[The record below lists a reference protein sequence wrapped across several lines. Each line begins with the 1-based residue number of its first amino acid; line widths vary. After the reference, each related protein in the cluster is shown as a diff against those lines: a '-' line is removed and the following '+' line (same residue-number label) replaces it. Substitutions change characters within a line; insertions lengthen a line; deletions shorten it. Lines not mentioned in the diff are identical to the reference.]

1 MIKKLP
7 VVAGL
12 LLSFPAQAEVPPG
25 SGLPRTVRV
34 LATGGTIAGSGQG
47 SSGAYRAGV
56 VPIADILRTVPGL
69 SDIANISS
77 EQVAN
82 VGSNDIDETVW
93 LKLFGRVQAAV
104 LDPGVSGVIITHGTD
119 TLEESAYF
127 LSLVMPSTKP
137 VVLVGSMRPGTTVG
151 ADGPQNLLDAARVAS
166 SDAARERGVLVVMN
180 DTIFDP
186 TSVTKVDVRHVN
198 AFAAP
203 SRGPIG
209 EVLTAQPTFFTRVNP
224 HHADFAVTS
233 ETLPR
238 VGVAY
243 AYVGI
248 TKDDI
253 LAAAR
258 GKSGLII
265 AGEGA
270 GDFSASARE
279 AVRELTSKGVPVV
292 RVARQGV
299 GDVWFNEPSVGP
311 MSDVG
316 LRTLA
321 STSGQGAKRKLR
333 IMPQLGWNSPDHRM
347 SALGGKL
354 TSELLRATSEPI
366 EQ

>member
-1 MIKKLP
+1 MTRKLA
-7 VVAGL
+7 VIGAL
-12 LLSFPAQAEVPPG
+12 ALSFAWQAGAQIRKAPAQK
-25 SGLPRTVRV
+25 TVRV

-47 SSGAYRAGV
+47 SSAAYRAGV
-56 VPIADILRTVPGL
+56 VPIADILRSVPGL
-69 SDIANISS
+69 ADIATITS

-82 VGSNDIDETVW
+82 VGSNDMDEALW
-93 LKLFGRVQAAV
+93 LKLLGRVQAAV
-104 LDPGVSGVIITHGTD
+104 SDPDVSGVIITHGTD

-166 SDAARERGVLVVMN
+166 SDEARNRGVLVVMN

-186 TSVTKVDVRHVN
+186 ASITKVDAHHVN

-209 EVLTAQPTFFTRVNP
+209 EVLTARPTFFTRAVP
-224 HHADFAVTS
+224 HGAAFAVTG

-243 AYVGI
+243 AYVGV
-248 TKDDI
+248 TGEDI

-270 GDFSASARE
+270 GDFSASARK
-279 AVRELTSKGVPVV
+279 AVRELTSKGIPVV

-299 GDVWFNEPSVGP
+299 GDVWFNESSVGD
-311 MSDVG
+311 MSDAG
-316 LRTLA
+316 LGTVAGRELTPPKARILLMLA
-321 STSGQGAKRKLR
+321 LQRPRSHDELQRMFDGFGGGGQ
-333 IMPQLGWNSPDHRM
+333 
-347 SALGGKL
+347 
-354 TSELLRATSEPI
+354 
-366 EQ
+366 

>member
-12 LLSFPAQAEVPPG
+12 LLSFPAQAEVPQG

-34 LATGGTIAGSGQG
+34 LATGGTIAGSGQS

-93 LKLFGRVQAAV
+93 LKLLRRVQAAV
-104 LDPGVSGVIITHGTD
+104 SDPGVSGVIITHGTD

-166 SDAARERGVLVVMN
+166 SDEARDRGVLVVMN

-186 TSVTKVDVRHVN
+186 KSVTKVDVRHVN

-203 SRGPIG
+203 SRGAIG
-209 EVLTAQPTFFTRVNP
+209 EVLTAQPTFFTRANP
-224 HHADFAVTS
+224 HGAEFAVTTA
-233 ETLPR
+233 TLPR

-279 AVRELTSKGVPVV
+279 AVRELTSKGTPVV

-316 LRTLA
+316 LGTVAGRGLTPPKARILLMLA
-321 STSGQGAKRKLR
+321 LQQQRSHDELQSLFDR
-333 IMPQLGWNSPDHRM
+333 
-347 SALGGKL
+347 LGGG
-354 TSELLRATSEPI
+354 A
-366 EQ
+366 Q